1 MELTLYLLVLYE
13 GTPGYIAPESIL
25 YHTYS
30 AKTDLWQA
38 GCTLYSL
45 LSGMLPFN
53 RDDYEQVTHQRYI
66 RSSFCL

>member
-1 MELTLYLLVLYE
+1 LLLLIVTYIPP
-13 GTPGYIAPESIL
+13 GTPGYIAPESIT

-45 LSGMLPFN
+45 LSGLLPYG
-53 RDDYEQVTHQRYI
+53 RDDYEQVTHHK
-66 RSSFCL
+66 